1 MERKEVTKEELKR
14 ENSELERRLAEL
26 RSDVYNLKSKNG
38 KLEEE
43 LEDREDRLN
52 KLTNQIHFLA
62 WMLHKE
68 WVSLEWI
75 RGLNV
80 VIKAKE
86 ETQYWPSMAGYCT
99 KLNTNR
105 LTDC

>member
-1 MERKEVTKEELKR
+1 MERKEVTKEELKKA
-14 ENSELERRLAEL
+14 NSELERRLSEL
-26 RSDVYNLKSKNG
+26 TSDVYNLKRKNER
-38 KLEEE
+38 LEEE
-43 LEDREDRLN
+43 LEDREDRIN

-68 WVSLEWI
+68 WVSLEGI

-80 VIKAKE
+80 VIQTKE
-86 ETQYWPSMAGYCT
+86 EPQYWPSLVGCWP

-105 LTDC
+105 YN

>member
-1 MERKEVTKEELKR
+1 MAIIDASKEELKKK
-14 ENSELERRLAEL
+14 NSELESRLSEL
-26 RSDVYNLKSKNG
+26 RSDVYNLKSKNE

-43 LEDREDRLN
+43 LEDREDKVK

-62 WMLHKE
+62 WMLYKE
-68 WVSLEWI
+68 WVSLEGI

-80 VIKAKE
+80 VIQAKE
-86 ETQYWPSMAGYCT
+86 EPQYWPKVTDCCN

-105 LTDC
+105 LSN

>member
-1 MERKEVTKEELKR
+1 MERKEVTKEELKKA
-14 ENSELERRLAEL
+14 NSELERRLSEL
-26 RSDVYNLKSKNG
+26 QSDVYNLKRKNER
-38 KLEEE
+38 LEEE
-43 LEDREDRLN
+43 LEDREDKVK

-80 VIKAKE
+80 IIQTKE
-86 ETQYWPSMAGYCT
+86 EPQYWPITMDYCN

-105 LTDC
+105 LS

>member
-1 MERKEVTKEELKR
+1 MESKEATKEELKKA
-14 ENSELERRLAEL
+14 NSELERRLSEL
-26 RSDVYNLKSKNG
+26 QSDVYNLKSKNR

-43 LEDREDRLN
+43 LEDRENRIN

-68 WVSLEWI
+68 WVSLDGI
-75 RGLNV
+75 RGLSV
-80 VIKAKE
+80 VIQTKE
-86 ETQYWPSMAGYCT
+86 EPQYWPSQVDYCT

-105 LTDC
+105 LG

>member
-1 MERKEVTKEELKR
+1 MERKEVTKEELKKA
-14 ENSELERRLAEL
+14 NAELERRLAEL
-26 RSDVYNLKSKNG
+26 RSDVYNLKSKNER
-38 KLEEE
+38 LEEE
-43 LEDREDRLN
+43 LEDREDRIN

-68 WVSLEWI
+68 WVSLEGI

-80 VIKAKE
+80 VIQVKE
-86 ETQYWPSMAGYCT
+86 EPHYWPSLTVTDCCN

-105 LTDC
+105 Y